1 MTIAG
6 SFSDAAGAYN
16 MVFTLGLRHTLA
28 LWQRAMALV
37 QFPQFR
43 HRSLRSGRCRKNLP
57 LADTSELSFTLS
69 DLDAVKWTGTFD
81 AVEPDSR
88 HYFEQELERE
98 VCDSHVLAGQRVT
111 ALAQGGN
118 GDDIVFFVHA
128 TPARLAVVH
137 LTYSR
142 TRETSP
148 DWPSTGM
155 FDSIADMLASIAD
168 I

>member
-1 MTIAG
+1 MMSYI
-6 SFSDAAGAYN
+6 
-16 MVFTLGLRHTLA
+16 
-28 LWQRAMALV
+28 
-37 QFPQFR
+37 
-43 HRSLRSGRCRKNLP
+43 NL

-69 DLDAVKWTGTFD
+69 DLESVAWTGMFGD
-81 AVEPDSR
+81 IEPEDR
-88 HYFEQELERE
+88 HYFERELERE
-98 VCDSHVLAGQRVT
+98 ICDTHLLHGQRVT

-118 GDDIVFFVHA
+118 GDDIVFFVHT

-155 FDSIADMLASIAD
+155 FDSIEDMLAGIAD

>member
-1 MTIAG
+1 M
-6 SFSDAAGAYN
+6 
-16 MVFTLGLRHTLA
+16 
-28 LWQRAMALV
+28 
-37 QFPQFR
+37 
-43 HRSLRSGRCRKNLP
+43 

-69 DLDAVKWTGTFD
+69 DLETVDWTGTFD
-81 AVEPDSR
+81 AVEPESR

-98 VCDSHVLAGQRVT
+98 VCDTHVLAGQRVT
-111 ALAQGGN
+111 ALAQGGH
-118 GDDIVFFVHA
+118 GDDIVFFVHS
-128 TPARLAVVH
+128 TPPRLAVVH

-155 FDSIADMLASIAD
+155 FDSIPDMLTGIVD

>member
-1 MTIAG
+1 M
-6 SFSDAAGAYN
+6 
-16 MVFTLGLRHTLA
+16 
-28 LWQRAMALV
+28 
-37 QFPQFR
+37 
-43 HRSLRSGRCRKNLP
+43 
-57 LADTSELSFTLS
+57 SFTLA
-69 DLDAVKWTGTFD
+69 DLETVDWTGTFD

-98 VCDSHVLAGQRVT
+98 VCDTHILSGKRVT

-118 GDDIVFFVHA
+118 GDDIVCFVHA
-128 TPARLAVVH
+128 TPPRLAVVH

-142 TRETSP
+142 TRETGP

-155 FDSIADMLASIAD
+155 FDTISDMLAGIAE

>member
-1 MTIAG
+1 M
-6 SFSDAAGAYN
+6 
-16 MVFTLGLRHTLA
+16 
-28 LWQRAMALV
+28 
-37 QFPQFR
+37 
-43 HRSLRSGRCRKNLP
+43 
-57 LADTSELSFTLS
+57 SFTLA
-69 DLDAVKWTGTFD
+69 DLETVDWTGTFD

-98 VCDSHVLAGQRVT
+98 VCDTHILSGKRVT

-128 TPARLAVVH
+128 TPPRLAVVH

-142 TRETSP
+142 TRETGP

-155 FDSIADMLASIAD
+155 FDTISDMLAGIAE